1 MAAGVQKAWST
12 TAASNAS
19 ADANINFAEGQTPAS
34 LNNSARAEMAA
45 VKAFANQILGAL
57 TSGGSANAQTLT
69 SDAPGAISTAYAAG
83 MGFVFRAGYT
93 NSGACTLNVDGVGAK
108 SIKKGG
114 ALAALAANDI
124 VAGGIYFVVYQAT
137 GDCFVLL
144 NPESGQITSQP
155 LDADLTAI
163 AALGYTSGSYLI
175 KKTAADTWSLVDE
188 AGYGKLATAAS
199 WTALQTINV
208 GTIGLRFN
216 NNNFLFFGS
225 SSARRFLIGTPGD
238 GTFNGYVYN
247 SSDVFERQVF
257 GVTESTGVWN
267 FNVDPTN
274 QSAAI
279 RTAGK
284 TAVPI
289 PASAMVPNTTNGPSA
304 GVTETT
310 TNKVMYRTLDFDATT
325 QESAQFLI
333 AMPKG
338 WDEGTV
344 TFQACWTA
352 ESGSGGVAF
361 NCAGLACSDDD
372 ALDATFGTAQQVTDT
387 LLAAGDVH
395 WTAESSAITIAGSP
409 AENDLVL
416 FRVQRVPAD
425 ASDTLAVDAQLITIR
440 LFVTTN
446 AKNDA

>member
-1 MAAGVQKAWST
+1 VADANT
-12 TAASNAS
+12 TRYAYVKPEVGAS
-19 ADANINFAEGQTPAS
+19 ADTWGGKLNQNFDDLDAITGVITTTGSSNAYVLTTGLSLTAYVSGQAFKIKTNFANTG
-34 LNNSARAEMAA
+34 AA
-45 VKAFANQILGAL
+45 TI
-57 TSGGSANAQTLT
+57 
-69 SDAPGAISTAYAAG
+69 
-83 MGFVFRAGYT
+83 
-93 NSGACTLNVDGVGAK
+93 NVDTLGAK
-108 SIKKGG
+108 SIVKNGST
-114 ALAALAANDI
+114 ALASGDLA
-124 VAGGIYFVVYQAT
+124 
-137 GDCFVLL
+137 
-144 NPESGQITSQP
+144 SGQVYEIAYDGTNFQ
-155 LDADLTAI
+155 LVGKFGQTEDGDLYAI
-163 AALGYTSGSYLI
+163 SALGYTTGSYLP

-188 AGYGKLATAAS
+188 ASYAHLAGSETFTGSKTFSAAS
-199 WTALQTINV
+199 VAA
-208 GTIGLRFN
+208 RFN
-216 NNNFLFFGS
+216 SNTFLHFGTSGSRNLLMGTPDGVTGNWYVYGTGGTFERTVLSVTLSTGAVNFL
-225 SSARRFLIGTPGD
+225 T
-238 GTFNGYVYN
+238 
-247 SSDVFERQVF
+247 
-257 GVTESTGVWN
+257 
-267 FNVDPTN
+267 DPTN

-289 PASAMVPNTTNGPSA
+289 PASAMVPNTTNGPSV

-310 TNKVMYRTLDFDATT
+310 TNKVMYRTLDFDTTT

-333 AMPKG
+333 PMPKG
-338 WDEGTV
+338 WDESTV

-352 ESGSGGVAF
+352 ASGSGGVAF

-372 ALDATFGTAQQVTDT
+372 ALDAAFGTAQQVTDT

-425 ASDTLAVDAQLITIR
+425 AADTLTVDAKLIAIR